1 MRLIIKI
8 LFITTTFTLSKIFAD
23 CSDLDYSDCLYWSSD
38 CEWNEDSETCQYIGG
53 GDDIEYGPYEFTSI
67 SESDGMRDGALY
79 FDAELYFPL
88 NYPGMLK
95 SIVLGAGHGDSG
107 ESMYY
112 WASLLASHG
121 FIATTIDYNDPLN
134 ESHYQRGL
142 AMLDLIETV
151 KQENNRSSSPVFG
164 QVDTSKFALIGSSMS
179 GGAII
184 EAAISD
190 SVESLDALIS
200 LNPTV
205 IFEDCDLC
213 AGNEHCICLVPEF
226 LEEQDVPIMIIS
238 GENETNDIGYEGMLG
253 IDIYLN
259 HPDSTTKLLYEILD
273 GGHSSAI
280 PHIEPVRMKVINWLK
295 FYLNDDTQVC
305 SELLEE
311 PDNHSQFLTNFECE
325 GELLSPVIYPIGDQE
340 FLEDENDPNLIE
352 IIFDWTENIP
362 EITVKSDID
371 TSVLSFQNEWGYLYM
386 GHIWISYEAQED
398 WYGSANVEV
407 TMTYENSLSDTVNFV
422 LNILPVNDP
431 PESFSIVYPTITD
444 TISISTDTDEILH
457 FSWEE
462 SVDVDSEVSYTTTVT
477 LDYFGQIYFY
487 TYESSG
493 PMVEVSP
500 YEWAVLMTNLELER
514 WTLEYTIHAS
524 DEEYSVETEGEFVFQ
539 NNTLSVENDI
549 TPLSFRLHQN
559 YPNPF
564 NPITT
569 IRYELPEDS
578 FVDIAVYDMLGN
590 LVKNLINANQL
601 SGYKAVQ
608 WNATN
613 NQGEPVSAGVYLYKI
628 QASNFI
634 DTKKMIFLK

>member
-1 MRLIIKI
+1 MRFTVKK
-8 LFITTTFTLSKIFAD
+8 LFITTIFLLNRIFAD

-38 CEWNEDSETCQYIGG
+38 CEWNEDTETCQYIGG

-67 SESDGMRDGALY
+67 SESDGMRDGTLY
-79 FDAELYFPL
+79 LNTQLYFPI
-88 NYPGMLK
+88 NYTGMLK

-121 FIATTIDYNDPLN
+121 FIAATIDYNDPLN

-142 AMLDLIETV
+142 AMLDLVETV
-151 KQENNRSSSPVFG
+151 KQENSRFSSPVFG
-164 QVDTSKFALIGSSMS
+164 QIDTSKFALIGSSMS

-213 AGNEHCICLVPEF
+213 ANNEHCICLVPEF

-238 GENETNDIGYEGMLG
+238 GENETDDIGYEGMLG

-259 HPDSTTKLLYEILD
+259 HPDMTTKLLYEILD

-280 PHIEPVRMKVINWLK
+280 PHTEPVRMKVINWLK

-325 GELLSPVIYPIGDQE
+325 GELLGPVIYPIGDQE
-340 FLEDENDPNLIE
+340 FLEDENDPDLIE
-352 IIFDWTENIP
+352 IFFDWTENIP
-362 EITVKSDID
+362 EIIVESDID
-371 TSVLSFQNEWGYLYM
+371 TSVLSFQNDWGYSYM
-386 GHIWISYEAQED
+386 GYIWISYEAQEN
-398 WYGSANVEV
+398 WYGSANVVV
-407 TMTYENSLSDTVNFV
+407 TMTYENNLSDTVSFV

-431 PESFSIVYPTITD
+431 PESFSIFYPTITD
-444 TISISTDTDEILH
+444 TISISADTDETLY

-477 LDYFGQIYFY
+477 LNYFGQTYFF
-487 TYESSG
+487 TYESYE

-524 DEEYSVETEGEFVFQ
+524 DEEYTAETESEFVFQ
-539 NNTLSVENDI
+539 NNTLSVKNDI

-569 IRYELPEDS
+569 FRYELPEDS

-601 SGYKAVQ
+601 SGYKVVQ

-628 QASNFI
+628 QAGNFL

>member
-1 MRLIIKI
+1 MIFIIKKIFITLIILLNKI
-8 LFITTTFTLSKIFAD
+8 NAD
-23 CSDLDYSDCLYWSSD
+23 CSDLNYSDCLYWSSD
-38 CEWNEDSETCQYIGG
+38 CEWNEDTETCQYIGG

-67 SESDGMRDGALY
+67 SESDGMRNGPLY

-88 NYPGMLK
+88 DYPGMLK

-121 FIATTIDYNDPLN
+121 FIAVTIDYNDPIN

-142 AMLDLIETV
+142 ALLDLVETV
-151 KQENNRSSSPVFG
+151 KQENSRSSSPVFN
-164 QVDTSKFALIGSSMS
+164 QIDTSKFALIGSSMS

-184 EAAISD
+184 EASISD
-190 SVESLDALIS
+190 SLESLDALVS

-213 AGNEHCICLVPEF
+213 AGSELCICLVPEF

-238 GENETNDIGYEGMLG
+238 GENETDDIGYEGMLG

-259 HPDSTTKLLYEILD
+259 HPEMTTKLLYEILD

-280 PHIEPVRMKVINWLK
+280 PQNEPVRMKVINWLK

-311 PDNHSQFLTNFECE
+311 PDDHSQFLTNFECE
-325 GELLSPVIYPIGDQE
+325 GELLGPVIYPIGDQE
-340 FLEDENDPNLIE
+340 FLEDEDDPDLIE
-352 IIFDWTENIP
+352 IFFDWTENIP
-362 EITVKSDID
+362 EITVESDIN
-371 TSVLSFQNEWGYLYM
+371 TSVLSFQNDWGYSYM
-386 GHIWISYEAQED
+386 GHIWISYEAQEN
-398 WYGSANVEV
+398 WYGSANVVV

-444 TISISTDTDEILH
+444 TISISTDTNEILH

-477 LDYFGQIYFY
+477 LDYFGQTYFY
-487 TYESSG
+487 TYESYE
-493 PMVEVSP
+493 PIVEVSP
-500 YEWAVLMTNLELER
+500 YEWAVLMSNLELER
-514 WTLEYTIHAS
+514 WTLEYTVQAS
-524 DEEYSVETEGEFVFQ
+524 DEEYTIETEGEFVFK
-539 NNTLSVENDI
+539 NNTLSVGNDI
-549 TPLSFRLHQN
+549 IPLSFRLHQN

-569 IRYELPEDS
+569 LNYSLPS
-578 FVDIAVYDMLGN
+578 SIKVQLTIYDMMGEV
-590 LVKNLINANQL
+590 VKTLIEEHQNH
-601 SGYKAVQ
+601 GYKSVQ
-608 WNATN
+608 WDATN

-628 QASNFI
+628 QAGNFT